1 MEERIYEILSSACI
15 ENRLLSKEEL
25 KEIFNIYININELN
39 NYVNAIEFVS
49 ESLNKRVHYDT
60 KENKNNGAGA
70 ASSIYEKKIYFY
82 YNIIVKTLKDE
93 DNRYLDYNLVMYLLH
108 EINHFQHYKIIDKV
122 INDKNALENLDPI
135 ESSVFFLILSSYYH
149 AYVGIDDEA
158 ISNRFLK
165 HIKGN
170 NVYEKFRNHYHK
182 NHDLFPCERLADL
195 DAIEY
200 LRKLLFKY
208 ETNDDKFITEKEK
221 SPCIRV
227 TFFYNFEE
235 DKIIENYAYYKN
247 ENDVEE
253 ENFYRENYCELPM
266 KLIVTRK
273 YFHPNG
279 FTNMDIEQDIEKT
292 KHILHDLI
300 TQVTYLFS
308 EGATEEMI
316 NDAIKI

>member
-49 ESLNKRVHYDT
+49 ENLNKRVHYDT

-70 ASSIYEKKIYFY
+70 ASSIYEKKIYFDY
-82 YNIIVKTLKDE
+82 DIIVKTLKDE
-93 DNRYLDYNLVMYLLH
+93 DNRYLDYNLVMFLLH
-108 EINHFQHYKIIDKV
+108 EINHFQHYKIIDKM

-149 AYVGIDDEA
+149 AYMGIEDEV
-158 ISNRFLK
+158 ISNSFLK

-208 ETNDDKFITEKEK
+208 ENNDDNLIIQHQILILLKNHNLFKGYKVKGRKLLSPSVEYLNRFGMEKFKIGIKECEYNLNKYNKANASNLLYLGLPVEKEK
-221 SPCIRV
+221 
-227 TFFYNFEE
+227 YNKMHDYYNKACVAPIGLSE
-235 DKIIENYAYYKN
+235 DGIK
-247 ENDVEE
+247 
-253 ENFYRENYCELPM
+253 
-266 KLIVTRK
+266 KLTRK
-273 YFHPNG
+273 
-279 FTNMDIEQDIEKT
+279 
-292 KHILHDLI
+292 
-300 TQVTYLFS
+300 
-308 EGATEEMI
+308 
-316 NDAIKI
+316 